1 MMQFRYGVTASK
13 MSYSKKIK
21 NFFIKYWEI
30 LVAAALVAVGFVLGT
45 SGNRENVLKKDKE
58 AQKKA
63 ADEIKEGTDKAIE
76 TFKNTQKENQKI
88 KQDSEKSANSKA
100 AEREKELLKD
110 SEKLD
115 KVLKEKYK
123 LNKG

>member
-1 MMQFRYGVTASK
+1 

-21 NFFIKYWEI
+21 DFFIKYWEVLVAGI
-30 LVAAALVAVGFVLGT
+30 LVSIGFVLGT
-45 SGNRENVLKKDKE
+45 SGNRERVLKKDKE

-63 ADEIKEGTDKAIE
+63 SNEIKEGTDKAIE
-76 TFKNTQKENQKI
+76 KFKDSQKENQEK
-88 KQDSEKSANSKA
+88 KQDREEEADKQAVA
-100 AEREKELLKD
+100 REKELLKD

-115 KVLKEKYK
+115 KVLEEKYK